1 MTGTRL
7 GPNGAELGG
16 CIQDPPHI
24 LIGLGPCVGRRW
36 RVGGLGAM
44 LGVWGRKVQPKIW
57 REPEGQGEV
66 EGLTHD
72 VLGRSD

>member
-7 GPNGAELGG
+7 GPKGAELGG

-24 LIGLGPCVGRRW
+24 LVGLGPCVGGW
-36 RVGGLGAM
+36 GVGGLGVM
-44 LGVWGRKVQPKIW
+44 LGGWGREVQPKLR

-66 EGLTHD
+66 EGLTHH